1 MEQPIVIDNSET
13 LKKRIAATGFGNRFD
28 KTIDEALTAGEKE
41 IRPFTSEMIENRRM
55 DFELEIKTKDG
66 KGYFNGFKGTLHN
79 EDGTTVAQ
87 WFKASDRISMNE
99 AFILMMDQKNPRAI
113 LKTYYNETGERYNQW
128 VQIDF
133 TQKTKSGNYL
143 TKRHNDFDQVSKLND
158 YSFVELSSIRQK
170 ATAAAHMAEGRQIEV
185 TPVNQANHKQVNII
199 ANPERNTFTFL
210 DGERKPLSHDQFRT
224 EEARQ
229 RVQQEKSTKQ
239 SSISLVKSPGDSA
252 TDAPSQENSDQSKKK
267 NSPDSA
273 DPVKSNRR
281 PRVVQESEPKQGK
294 SI

>member
-13 LKKRIAATGFGNRFD
+13 LKKRIAAGGFGNRFD
-28 KTIDEALTAGEKE
+28 KTIDQALAAGQTE
-41 IRPFTSEMIENRRM
+41 IRPFTSEVIENRRM

-99 AFILMMDQKNPRAI
+99 AFILMMDRKNPRAI
-113 LKTYYNETGERYNQW
+113 LKTYYNDAGERYNQW

-158 YSFVELSSIRQK
+158 YSFVGLSSISQK
-170 ATAAAHMAEGRQIEV
+170 ASAASLMSEGREIEV
-185 TPVNQANHKQVNII
+185 TPLNQTNTNVVFMR
-199 ANPERNTFTFL
+199 ANPERHTYTFL
-210 DGERKPLSHDQFRT
+210 NSKGEPLSHDQFRT

-229 RVQQEKSTKQ
+229 RIQQEKSSMPSTV
-239 SSISLVKSPGDSA
+239 SFVKAGEAPA
-252 TDAPSQENSDQSKKK
+252 PDAPSQENSDQSKKK
-267 NSPDSA
+267 NSPDSV

-281 PRVVQESEPKQGK
+281 PRVVEESEPKQGK

>member
-1 MEQPIVIDNSET
+1 MEQPIVIDNIET
-13 LKKRIAATGFGNRFD
+13 LKKRIAAAGFGNRFD
-28 KTIDEALTAGEKE
+28 KTIDEALAAGEKE
-41 IRPFTSEMIENRRM
+41 IRPFTSEVIENRRM

-113 LKTYYNETGERYNQW
+113 LKTYYNDAGERYNQW

-158 YSFVELSSIRQK
+158 YSFVGLSSISQK
-170 ATAAAHMAEGRQIEV
+170 ASAASLMSEGREIEV
-185 TPVNQANHKQVNII
+185 TPVNQTNTNVVFMR
-199 ANPERNTFTFL
+199 ANPERHTFTFL
-210 DGERKPLSHDQFRT
+210 NSKGDPLSHDQFRT

-229 RVQQEKSTKQ
+229 RIQQEKSSMPSTV
-239 SSISLVKSPGDSA
+239 SFVKAGEASA
-252 TDAPSQENSDQSKKK
+252 PDAPLQESSDQVKKK
-267 NSPDSA
+267 NNPDSA
-273 DPVKSNRR
+273 EPVKSNKRQ
-281 PRVVQESEPKQGK
+281 RVIQESEPRQGK